1 MVVKKGYVMKILLV
15 DDEQFVLEE
24 MKELVEKVVPDAEI
38 AAFSWPS
45 EAEAYF
51 ESNEVDVAFLDIEMG
66 VENGIQLAKKLKQRH
81 PNVNLIFVTG
91 YSQYATAA
99 FQLRSSGYILKPPTK
114 EAIEEEL
121 KNLRHPIGDNNTEV
135 FYIQCFGNFEVF
147 NNGEPIRFE
156 RRKTK
161 ELLAY
166 LVDRKGAMVSM
177 GEISGALFEND
188 ENETSNRSYCR
199 SLMADLK
206 KTLQKCG
213 REEVLIHGFQ
223 NSYGINTEKVVCDY
237 YNYLKGLPEGI
248 RTYNGEYMSQYSW
261 GEVTLASLI
270 ENE

>member
-1 MVVKKGYVMKILLV
+1 MKVLLV

-24 MKELVEKVVPDAEI
+24 MEELVGKVVPEAEI
-38 AAFSWPS
+38 VAFSWPT
-45 EAEAYF
+45 EAEEYF
-51 ESNEVDVAFLDIEMG
+51 ENNEVDVAFLDIEMG
-66 VENGIQLAKKLKQRH
+66 MENGIQLAKKLKKKH
-81 PNVNLIFVTG
+81 PDVNLIFVTG
-91 YSQYATAA
+91 YSQYAVAA
-99 FQLRSSGYILKPPTK
+99 IQLRSSGYILKPPTK

-121 KNLRHPIGDNNTEV
+121 SHLRNPIGNKNMEN

-147 NNGEPIRFE
+147 CNGEPIKFE

-188 ENETSNRSYCR
+188 ENEASNRSYCR

-213 REEVLIHGFQ
+213 KEEVLIHGFQ

-248 RTYNGEYMSQYSW
+248 RNYNGEYMSQYSW
-261 GEVTLASLI
+261 GEVTLASLM
-270 ENE
+270 EE